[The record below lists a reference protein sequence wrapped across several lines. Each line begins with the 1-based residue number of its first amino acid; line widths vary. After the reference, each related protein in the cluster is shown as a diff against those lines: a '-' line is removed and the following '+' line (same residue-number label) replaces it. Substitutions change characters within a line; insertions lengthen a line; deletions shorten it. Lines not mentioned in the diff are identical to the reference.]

1 MELFSR
7 ETGTGVSTCVIL
19 HGLYGSS
26 DNWMSIAAGLSEKF
40 HVLLPDQRN
49 HGRSPHAP
57 EHTYAALASDLLQLL
72 QQKGL
77 EKVMLIGHSMGGK
90 TAMQFTLDHPEMVDQ
105 LVVIDIAPKSYGAF
119 ANYAELTNKHDLIIE
134 AMAATDPSQMAN
146 RSEIDAELKKR
157 LPNKAMRQFL
167 MKNIRRTSHGD
178 YHWQLNLEA
187 LQNNLS
193 EIMDGFSQY
202 RQTDN
207 IIRSEVPTLFIKGE
221 KSPYIMAEDSL
232 VISRLFPKSQI
243 VTIPEAGHWLHAE
256 QPELL
261 LKTLFY
267 FLD

>member
-1 MELFSR
+1 MELFTR
-7 ETGTGVSTCVIL
+7 EVGTAERTCIVL
-19 HGLYGSS
+19 HGLYGAS
-26 DNWMSIAAGLSEKF
+26 DNWMTIAAGLSEKF
-40 HVLLPDQRN
+40 RVILPDQRN

-57 EHTYAALASDLLQLL
+57 DHTYPALAADLLQLL

-77 EKVMLIGHSMGGK
+77 EKVILIGHSMGGK
-90 TAMQFTLDHPEMVDQ
+90 TAMQFTLNHPERVEH
-105 LVVIDIAPKSYGAF
+105 LVVIDIAPKNYGTF
-119 ANYAELTNKHDLIIE
+119 ANYAELTNQHDVIIE
-134 AMAATDPSQMAN
+134 VMSSIDPSHMAN

-157 LPNKAMRQFL
+157 LPNKALRQFL
-167 MKNIRRTSHGD
+167 MKNIRRTSQGN
-178 YHWQLNLEA
+178 YHWQLNLGA
-187 LQNNLS
+187 LQRNLPQ
-193 EIMDGFSQY
+193 IMDGFSQY
-202 RQTDN
+202 RHNDN
-207 IIRSEVPTLFIKGE
+207 TSRSEAPALFIKGE